1 MASAELIKS
10 ALIRSGGLALQLRI
24 LERLAVL
31 SSAKDETAKVLE
43 IGSQI
48 EKVRYSL
55 NVELD
60 ELIEN
65 ELGIPPM

>member
-10 ALIRSGGLALQLRI
+10 ALIRSGGLALNIRI

-31 SSAKDETAKVLE
+31 SSSRGETAKVLE
-43 IGSQI
+43 IGEQI
-48 EKVRYSL
+48 ERLRYSL